1 MTLEKMF
8 QNAHLDISKRQEAD
22 SFLNQVYNE
31 ENIEELI

>member
-8 QNAHLDISKRQEAD
+8 QNAQLDISKRQEAD